1 MKVFRIYDIDW
12 NTDGEIVDLP
22 SEVNIEIEYDNG
34 EEVGTTLSE
43 EAIDWVSNQLSDS
56 FDWLVDGFE
65 YEESVS

>member
-34 EEVGTTLSE
+34 EEVGTTLPE

-65 YEESVS
+65 YKESVS